1 VQPDASDLQPDA
13 SDVPDVEFLWWRECP
28 SWERALALLREEMA
42 AAGLPEER
50 LMVVELDDEAEAE
63 RVGFPGSPTIRVR
76 GEDVDPPGP
85 EQPIGLT
92 CRVYRRRDGRAS
104 PLPDAADVRSALAA
118 LGERNGG

>member
-1 VQPDASDLQPDA
+1 VN
-13 SDVPDVEFLWWRECP
+13 PDVEFLWWRECP

-50 LMVVELDDEAEAE
+50 LRVVELADEDEAA
-63 RVGFPGSPTIRVR
+63 RMGFPGSPTIRVR
-76 GEDVDPPGP
+76 GRDVDPPGP
-85 EQPIGLT
+85 GQAIGLT

-118 LGERNGG
+118 LEERERGTN